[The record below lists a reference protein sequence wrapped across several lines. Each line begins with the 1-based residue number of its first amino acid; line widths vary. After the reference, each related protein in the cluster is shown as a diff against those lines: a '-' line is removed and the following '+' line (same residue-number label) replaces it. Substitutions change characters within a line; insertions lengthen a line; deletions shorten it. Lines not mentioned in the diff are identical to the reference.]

1 MLADPLLDMR
11 IAAWMLTPEDKKLRD
26 DSTATLAAGAVYTCE
41 SLLRQAGPAAV
52 EAVGAQAAG

>member
-1 MLADPLLDMR
+1 MR

-41 SLLRQAGPAAV
+41 SLLRQVGPATLETV
-52 EAVGAQAAG
+52 VRKQLVGAEGSV